1 MSKYN
6 TESFKLYDNEH
17 PEIYEG
23 FRKFALKA
31 LAVRSNYSARAIF
44 HALRWETMIDSGEE
58 FKINDGWSPFYARK
72 FMNESTRYEG
82 FFRTR
87 SQRREL

>member
-1 MSKYN
+1 MSKFN

-31 LAVRSNYSARAIF
+31 LAVRNNYSARAIF
-44 HALRWETMIDSGEE
+44 HALRWETLLDSGGDY
-58 FKINDGWSPFYARK
+58 KIPNGWSPFYARK
-72 FMNESTRYEG
+72 FMKESPEHEG

-87 SQRREL
+87 GQRR